1 MEFETHSH
9 RNGLELAENNADYK
23 ALYESLTQ
31 AIRSITDDELI
42 DHFRAN
48 YEGKQK
54 SISKSINALLRE
66 KLGADG
72 WEKEPR
78 IFGEPGYS
86 DTKRDK
92 KWRLDFAKSVR
103 PDNELALESN
113 LEPTPGIAV
122 EVAFN
127 NNGSTAWNLTKPLL
141 ASELNHVKKDIQ
153 TGLGVIVTA
162 TEKLKSEGGFDTA
175 VGTFDDFKMH
185 LRAMRNIL
193 VVPIIILGL
202 HPFDDFRIKVRK
214 VGNKQRGF
222 IDLKSDPKSDGV
234 TFTEG

>member
-9 RNGLELAENNADYK
+9 RNGLELAETNVDYRS
-23 ALYESLTQ
+23 LYDSLTN
-31 AIRSITDDELI
+31 AIRSISDNDLVE
-42 DHFRAN
+42 HFRSN
-48 YEGKQK
+48 YEDKQK
-54 SISKSINALLRE
+54 SISKSINALLRDR
-66 KLGADG
+66 LVADG

-92 KWRLDFAKSVR
+92 KWRLDFAKSIR
-103 PDNELALESN
+103 PDNELSLESN

-153 TGLGVIVTA
+153 TGLGVIITA
-162 TEKLKSEGGFDTA
+162 TERLKLEGGFDNA

-193 VVPIIILGL
+193 VVPIIIIGL
-202 HPFDDFRIKVRK
+202 HPLDTFKVDVKTQAGKKRGSISLK
-214 VGNKQRGF
+214 V
-222 IDLKSDPKSDGV
+222 DPARDGV
-234 TFTEG
+234 EFQ

>member
-9 RNGLELAENNADYK
+9 RNGLELAETNRDYRF
-23 ALYESLTQ
+23 LYESLTN
-31 AIRSITDDELI
+31 AIRSISDEELVN
-42 DHFRAN
+42 HFRLN

-54 SISKSINALLRE
+54 SISKSINALLRD

-72 WEKEPR
+72 WDQEPR

-92 KWRLDFAKSVR
+92 KWRLDFAKSIR

-153 TGLGVIVTA
+153 TGLGVVVTA
-162 TEKLKSEGGFDTA
+162 TEKLKSEGGFDNA
-175 VGTFDDFKMH
+175 VGSFDDFKMH

-193 VVPIIILGL
+193 VVPIIIIGL
-202 HPFDDFRIKVRK
+202 HPLETFRIAVREA
-214 VGNKQRGF
+214 GGKQRGY
-222 IDLKSDPKSDGV
+222 IDLKIDISKDGNDFV
-234 TFTEG
+234 S